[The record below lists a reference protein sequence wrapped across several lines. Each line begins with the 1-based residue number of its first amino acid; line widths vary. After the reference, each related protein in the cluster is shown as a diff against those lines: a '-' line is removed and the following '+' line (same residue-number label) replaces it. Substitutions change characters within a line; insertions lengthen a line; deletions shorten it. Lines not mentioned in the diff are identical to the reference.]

1 MNSRLVAVRDI
12 NIPRI
17 RAAENIRRELK
28 AAFPGVNFSVKT
40 KSFSGG
46 DDINISWTDG
56 PTTEEVQAIT
66 SKYEEGSFD
75 GMVDMYNYHK
85 DRDDLIG
92 GAKYVFENR
101 HISDEAWTREFK
113 KMGYD
118 YKKGSGFYGFEL
130 IDADGAVVDPETVR
144 HLMREV
150 SNKSFYDGPRGGK
163 ADLIREPY
171 EDKWKNPKPA
181 TEEPVPDEKTDKGTT
196 VDMNEAMRK
205 SVPSGMMQIID
216 PREATA
222 RRHNMDTR
230 AADKKKY
237 DPNTS
242 YERENLER
250 IAKEWAKFCKDKG
263 VLNPGRHDFR
273 IWMEQNYPRITPLD
287 ALKQMAMDAVW
298 GKADPYRSPSNGE
311 MEHQADHYQKR
322 MSGDKDKKEKTEAA
336 RTRKVG
342 DVVYMTADALE
353 NYGEQYKGKPLTIT
367 RVSTK
372 YMPAKDFYARGKP
385 DGYHPGYDTTM
396 KGIGLYDFA
405 ELENSLYEYEVQ
417 SQKTTAAKIDRL
429 WIVIYPGPKSTL
441 ADILFSAN
449 VADLQKQFAGGLD
462 PNDVFGM
469 YDNEK
474 EARENAESLLSALPG
489 KIEAAMR
496 AKADEDEPEKPWT
509 PHFKLVALDE
519 TEYWS
524 DSVFKDFP
532 EIKAIYGIYIFDET
546 LGVHMAE
553 LTPSHELW
561 FVNHYITYTDEFMG
575 KFRDS
580 NEDVSDEAKERM
592 IQIED
597 FICDNADYSERVTY
611 KHASDISGMG
621 SEYIQDIGEGVS
633 TEDDDYESQM
643 EDAIEHEN
651 GNPSSWD
658 ALDKLPAKDPRV
670 RTDKDMQR
678 ENRAA
683 TEKEKQTTIHNF
695 ARRVRATR
703 IKGNRKVKAEK
714 EPWQMTL
721 TEYAIYRKYGI
732 PPIGHKRIVEKAIR
746 EGKPV
751 PPEVLADY
759 PDLKATGKKVNAD
772 AKMSDKEKI
781 ETLRVALK
789 DAEFLLRKVGINWRE
804 AGSMSDSM
812 KRSAEDARE
821 ALKATAMRTT
831 ADADDEGGDLRTE
844 LTDEDGAAIIDKI
857 QNTPDMPDSEFHEF
871 VEGLGIKPS
880 AAETFAYGVLYDLLN
895 EGTQT
900 AEEPEPPIEMGVA
913 ARRKAKA
920 GDDIISPDDGDPTEG
935 GNWMIFIP
943 ENKIIPENGYFK
955 RNPFVKLRRL

>member
-1 MNSRLVAVRDI
+1 MNSRLIAARDI

-28 AAFPGVNFSVKT
+28 AAFPGVAFSVKT

-46 DDINISWTDG
+46 NDINISWTDG
-56 PTTEEVQAIT
+56 PTTEEVREIT
-66 SKYEEGSFD
+66 SKYKEGSFD

-92 GAKYVFENR
+92 GAEYVFENR
-101 HISDEAWTREFK
+101 HISDEACAREFK

-130 IDADGAVVDPETVR
+130 IDADGAAVDSETTR

-171 EDKWKNPKPA
+171 EDKWKNSKPA
-181 TEEPVPDEKTDKGTT
+181 TAEEPVPDEKTDTGRT
-196 VDMNEAMRK
+196 VDMNEALRK
-205 SVPSGMMQIID
+205 SVPSGLMQIID

-222 RRHNMDTR
+222 RRRNMDTR

-298 GKADPYRSPSNGE
+298 GKAEPYRSPSNGE

-322 MSGDKDKKEKTEAA
+322 LSGDKDKKEKAEAA
-336 RTRKVG
+336 R
-342 DVVYMTADALE
+342 
-353 NYGEQYKGKPLTIT
+353 
-367 RVSTK
+367 
-372 YMPAKDFYARGKP
+372 
-385 DGYHPGYDTTM
+385 
-396 KGIGLYDFA
+396 
-405 ELENSLYEYEVQ
+405 
-417 SQKTTAAKIDRL
+417 IDRV
-429 WIVIYPGPKSTL
+429 WVVTYPTPKSQME
-441 ADILFSAN
+441 DIVFSAN
-449 VADLQKQFAGGLD
+449 VAELQRQFAGGLD
-462 PNDVFGM
+462 PKDVFGM
-469 YDNEK
+469 YDNQK
-474 EARENAESLLSALPG
+474 EARENAEALLSALPG

-496 AKADEDEPEKPWT
+496 AKAGEDEPEKPWT

-597 FICDNADYSERVTY
+597 FIRDNADYSERVTY
-611 KHASDISGMG
+611 MPASAISGMG
-621 SEYIQDIGEGVS
+621 SEYIQDIGEGMS
-633 TEDDDYESQM
+633 TEEDDYESQM

-658 ALDKLPAKDPRV
+658 ALDKKPATDPRV

-683 TEKEKQTTIHNF
+683 TEKEPQTTIHNF
-695 ARRVRATR
+695 ARRIRATR
-703 IKGNRKVKAEK
+703 IKGNRKVKAEMMARNK
-714 EPWQMTL
+714 K
-721 TEYAIYRKYGI
+721 A
-732 PPIGHKRIVEKAIR
+732 EKGERLVNKGRFRACS
-746 EGKPV
+746 GK
-751 PPEVLADY
+751 AG
-759 PDLKATGKKVNAD
+759 T
-772 AKMSDKEKI
+772 SDI
-781 ETLRVALK
+781 ETGTKVHVDYEDEGVK
-789 DAEFLLRKVGINWRE
+789 HWAEGEITHPFEPIKNAI
-804 AGSMSDSM
+804 AGLFIEKKSDNNPHDFMNIMPGDKISVI
-812 KRSAEDARE
+812 ANV
-821 ALKATAMRTT
+821 TAMRTR
-831 ADADDEGGDLRTE
+831 ADADDDGGDLRTE

-857 QNTPDMPDSEFHEF
+857 QNTPDMQDSDFHEF
-871 VEGLGIKPS
+871 VEGLGINPS
-880 AAETFAYGVLYDLLN
+880 AAETFAYGLLYDLLN
-895 EGTQT
+895 EGSTEQQD
-900 AEEPEPPIEMGVA
+900 PKPPIEMGA
-913 ARRKAKA
+913 EARHKAKA
-920 GDDIISPDDGDPTEG
+920 ADKTV
-935 GNWMIFIP
+935 FIP
-943 ENKIIPENGYFK
+943 ENDIIPENGQMTT
-955 RNPFVKLRRL
+955 NQVVALLRKYKSDPTKIQFIADMMEK

>member
-1 MNSRLVAVRDI
+1 MNSRLVAARDI

-46 DDINISWTDG
+46 NDINISWTDG

-85 DRDDLIG
+85 DRDGLIG

-101 HISDEAWTREFK
+101 HISDEAWAREFK

-130 IDADGAVVDPETVR
+130 IDADGAAVDSETVR

-171 EDKWKNPKPA
+171 EDKWRNPKPA
-181 TEEPVPDEKTDKGTT
+181 TEESAPDEKTDTGTT
-196 VDMNEAMRK
+196 VDMNEVLRK
-205 SVPSGMMQIID
+205 SVPSGLMHIID

-222 RRHNMDTR
+222 RRRNMDTR

-311 MEHQADHYQKR
+311 PEHQADHYQKR

-336 RTRKVG
+336 KTINKWKIAQ
-342 DVVYMTADALE
+342 D
-353 NYGEQYKGKPLTIT
+353 KG
-367 RVSTK
+367 S
-372 YMPAKDFYARGKP
+372 GKWQVKAP
-385 DGYHPGYDTTM
+385 DGKVIKEFSKSED
-396 KGIGLYDFA
+396 A
-405 ELENSLYEYEVQ
+405 EAWARDNKDHVE
-417 SQKTTAAKIDRL
+417 AAKIDRV
-429 WIVIYPGPKSTL
+429 WVVTYPGPQSVIE
-441 ADILFSAN
+441 DILFAAN

-462 PNDVFGM
+462 PKDVFGM

-474 EARENAESLLSALPG
+474 EARENAEALLSALPG

-496 AKADEDEPEKPWT
+496 AKAGDDEPEKPWT

-561 FVNHYITYTDEFMG
+561 FVNHYITYTDEFEE
-575 KFRDS
+575 KFHDS
-580 NEDVSDEAKERM
+580 NEEVSDEAKERM

-597 FICDNADYSERVTY
+597 FIRDNADYSERVTY
-611 KHASDISGMG
+611 MHASDISGMG

-633 TEDDDYESQM
+633 TEEDDYESQM

-658 ALDKLPAKDPRV
+658 ALDKKPATDPRV

-678 ENRAA
+678 ENRPA

-703 IKGNRKVKAEK
+703 IKGNRKVKAEGDDKAVIK
-714 EPWQMTL
+714 EMLAALKSAELSTTQIALASGVGKKSKDEKIRWFESQL
-721 TEYAIYRKYGI
+721 KQLGNELRAAI
-732 PPIGHKRIVEKAIR
+732 EKAGGNI
-746 EGKPV
+746 
-751 PPEVLADY
+751 
-759 PDLKATGKKVNAD
+759 
-772 AKMSDKEKI
+772 
-781 ETLRVALK
+781 
-789 DAEFLLRKVGINWRE
+789 
-804 AGSMSDSM
+804 
-812 KRSAEDARE
+812 
-821 ALKATAMRTT
+821 TAMRTR

-844 LTDEDGAAIIDKI
+844 LTDEDGTAIIDKI
-857 QNTPDMPDSEFHEF
+857 QNTPDMQDSDFHEF

-880 AAETFAYGVLYDLLN
+880 AAETFAYGLLYDLLN
-895 EGTQT
+895 EGIK
-900 AEEPEPPIEMGVA
+900 EEPAPIDAE

-920 GDDIISPDDGDPTEG
+920 ADVMVVIPENDIIPEKGEMSTNQVVALLRKYKGDPTK
-935 GNWMIFIP
+935 IQFIADMM
-943 ENKIIPENGYFK
+943 EK
-955 RNPFVKLRRL
+955 